1 MLEKYQF
8 LPIRAFAIFILT
20 LSLLSVPYYFFVFY
34 YYAACW
40 GLPDST
46 TLFEWMAFL
55 LIPTVFSIWGI
66 VRTISLSKFDTKLT
80 RVIFLT
86 VIGWVAWYPFVMD
99 LEHPPPSLC
108 WGCHT
113 LISCWP

>member
-8 LPIRAFAIFILT
+8 LPIRAFVILILT
-20 LSLLSVPYYFFVFY
+20 LSLLSVPFYFLVFY
-34 YYAACW
+34 YYAGCW

-80 RVIFLT
+80 RVIFLI
-86 VIGWVAWYPFVMD
+86 VIGWVAWSPFVMD
-99 LEHPPPSLC
+99 VEHPRPRLC
-108 WGCHT
+108 WECHT